1 MMLLAKKVTCYN
13 IHIERII
20 NMKRIIKIMTT
31 LVVTL
36 LLVTVLPCATFADD
50 SDASEESTY
59 EVYNGFGELIGT
71 FDSFEDAEAFI
82 SGNDGITRFS
92 SNAKK
97 ICKFIITLYNV
108 IEIMAEVV
116 EIFTTLIEY
125 AGNEE
130 MMLKI
135 IDIIVPQNIKEGLA
149 REGKSAFLYGVDA
162 PNPYPPHSYQG
173 AMWVKNNTYYI
184 VC

>member
-59 EVYNGFGELIGT
+59 EVYNGF
-71 FDSFEDAEAFI
+71 
-82 SGNDGITRFS
+82 
-92 SNAKK
+92 
-97 ICKFIITLYNV
+97 Y
-108 IEIMAEVV
+108 
-116 EIFTTLIEY
+116 
-125 AGNEE
+125 
-130 MMLKI
+130 
-135 IDIIVPQNIKEGLA
+135 
-149 REGKSAFLYGVDA
+149 
-162 PNPYPPHSYQG
+162 
-173 AMWVKNNTYYI
+173 
-184 VC
+184 

>member
-1 MMLLAKKVTCYN
+1 MLLAKKVTCYN

-71 FDSFEDAEAFI
+71 FNSFEEAEAFV
-82 SGNDGITRFS
+82 SGNNGNARSS
-92 SNAKK
+92 SNAVK
-97 ICKFIITLYNV
+97 ICKFIIKLFGAIDT
-108 IEIMAEVV
+108 MAKVV
-116 EIFTTLIEY
+116 EIFTTVIEY
-125 AGNEE
+125 AGNEG
-130 MMLKI
+130 MMLEI
-135 IDIIVPQNIKEGLA
+135 IDIIVPQSIKEGLA
-149 REGKSAFLYGVDA
+149 RDGKSAFLYGVNA

-173 AMWVKNNTYYI
+173 ATWVKNNTYYI

>member
-1 MMLLAKKVTCYN
+1 MKK
-13 IHIERII
+13 
-20 NMKRIIKIMTT
+20 IIKIMTT

-36 LLVTVLPCATFADD
+36 LLVTVLPCAAFADD

-82 SGNDGITRFS
+82 SGDDVNARSS
-92 SNAKK
+92 SNAIK
-97 ICKFIITLYNV
+97 ICKFTIKLIDIMITIVRIYSTAL
-108 IEIMAEVV
+108 
-116 EIFTTLIEY
+116 EY
-125 AGNEE
+125 AKSEE
-130 MMLKI
+130 MMIEIVKA
-135 IDIIVPQNIKEGLA
+135 IVPEEIKEGLA
-149 REGKSAFLYGVDA
+149 KEGKSAFLYGVDA

>member
-1 MMLLAKKVTCYN
+1 MKK
-13 IHIERII
+13 
-20 NMKRIIKIMTT
+20 IIKIMTT

-36 LLVTVLPCATFADD
+36 LLVTVLPCAAFADD
-50 SDASEESTY
+50 SNASEESTY

-82 SGNDGITRFS
+82 SGDDGNARSS
-92 SNAKK
+92 SNAIK
-97 ICKFIITLYNV
+97 ICKFAI
-108 IEIMAEVV
+108 A
-116 EIFTTLIEY
+116 LIDVMIKIVRVYSTALEY
-125 AGNEE
+125 AKSEE
-130 MMLKI
+130 MMIEIVKA
-135 IDIIVPQNIKEGLA
+135 IVPEEIMEGLA
-149 REGKSAFLYGVDA
+149 KEGKSAFLYGVDA